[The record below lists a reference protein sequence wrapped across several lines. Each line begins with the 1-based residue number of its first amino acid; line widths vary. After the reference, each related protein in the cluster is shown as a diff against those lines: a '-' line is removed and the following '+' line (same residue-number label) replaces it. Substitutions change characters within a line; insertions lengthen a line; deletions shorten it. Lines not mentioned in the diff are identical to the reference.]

1 MGRCFG
7 PLFWR
12 KRPGASPGACYL
24 SSRSMTAARARTRL
38 GSGAWGCR
46 PFAIG
51 SSGSISGGRM
61 ASSTASRPGIP
72 RNSMTSK
79 GARLVAMV
87 EAGPTPAV
95 HGVVRWR
102 LIDLAQWVFDE
113 YRISVT
119 KQILSRELRAL
130 GYRKLSARPR
140 HHAHDEAAVAAFK
153 KKVPD
158 ILATIAATS
167 GKPLD
172 LWCQDEARIGQKNKV
187 TRCWAERG
195 TRPFALKDQ
204 RTASAYI
211 FGAICPAL
219 GKAASLVLPSCNTEA
234 LTLHLQEIAL
244 AVEPGAHAVLF
255 VDQAGWACHREAGR
269 ARKHHARPAAV
280 QVTRAKSSRE
290 HLAIHARQL
299 ALQPDLHQL

>member
-24 SSRSMTAARARTRL
+24 SSRSMTAARARTQL

-51 SSGSISGGRM
+51 SSGSISEGRM

-79 GARLVAMV
+79 GATLVAMV

-130 GYRKLSARPR
+130 GYRKLTARPHR
-140 HHAHDEAAVAAFK
+140 HAHDEAAVAAFK
-153 KKVPD
+153 KKSR
-158 ILATIAATS
+158 TS
-167 GKPLD
+167 WRRSP
-172 LWCQDEARIGQKNKV
+172 
-187 TRCWAERG
+187 
-195 TRPFALKDQ
+195 
-204 RTASAYI
+204 
-211 FGAICPAL
+211 
-219 GKAASLVLPSCNTEA
+219 
-234 LTLHLQEIAL
+234 
-244 AVEPGAHAVLF
+244 
-255 VDQAGWACHREAGR
+255 
-269 ARKHHARPAAV
+269 RPAASHSNSGSKMKPASV
-280 QVTRAKSSRE
+280 RKTRSRD
-290 HLAIHARQL
+290 AGRNAAR
-299 ALQPDLHQL
+299 DLLP